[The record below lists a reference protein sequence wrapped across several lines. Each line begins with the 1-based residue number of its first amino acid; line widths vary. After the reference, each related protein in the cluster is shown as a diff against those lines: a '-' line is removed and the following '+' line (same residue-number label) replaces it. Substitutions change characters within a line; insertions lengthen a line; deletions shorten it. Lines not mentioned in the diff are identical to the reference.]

1 MQMSFSVLIRVAFF
15 RFEVSVHLQSQLVL
29 SVGQLSRAGMK
40 ASNEDCIGVRI
51 PDQPALTLKGAVAV
65 IADGVSAAEAGKE
78 ASEMCVRNFISD
90 YFATPDAWSVKTA
103 GQKIVLA
110 LNRWLVGQSQIKG
123 HVSTL
128 SALIIKSQTAY
139 IFHIGDTRIYRLRGE
154 TFECLTTDHSIH
166 MNQDTVYLSRA
177 MGMDNHLE
185 MDFQQFEVETGD
197 VFFLSTDGLH
207 EFVCAKDIQH
217 EIQNSTDLNHSCERL
232 IHQALE
238 QGSDDNI
245 SCQIVRVDALPD
257 ANNQEIYQKLSDLP
271 FPPPLNVGQS
281 LDGLTVLKQ
290 LHASSRSEVY
300 LVKDANDQRFIMK
313 TPSANFEDDPA
324 YIERFVLEQWIGKR
338 IDSPYVVK
346 VIEKEKKSAL
356 YTLMEYVD
364 GLTLEQWVKE
374 NPKPD
379 ISEVVRLAELISRG
393 IRALH
398 RKDILHQDIKPDNI
412 LLTREGIPKII
423 DFGSCYAAGVEEIDT
438 PFEREQALG
447 TAVYSAPETRF
458 RLRKTKKSDLFSLA
472 LVIYEML
479 TGQLPFGEQL
489 EKLKDQRKIS
499 SLRYRSALTY
509 NPMVPVWMDNALR
522 TALSPLPESRQQAM
536 SEFIFDL
543 QRPNS
548 KYTQTEFVPLSQRN
562 PVRFWQ
568 VLSAI
573 EALGLIILIY
583 FLMKG

>member
-1 MQMSFSVLIRVAFF
+1 M
-15 RFEVSVHLQSQLVL
+15 HLQSQLVL
-29 SVGQLSRAGMK
+29 SVGQLSRAGRK
-40 ASNEDCIGVRI
+40 ASNEDCIGLRI

-139 IFHIGDTRIYRLRGE
+139 IFHIGDTRIHRLRGQ

-166 MNQDTVYLSRA
+166 INKDTVYLSRA

-185 MDFQQFEVETGD
+185 MDFQQIEVEEGD

-207 EFVCAKDIQH
+207 DFVCPKDIQK
-217 EIQNSTDLNHSCERL
+217 EIQTSQDFNESCERL
-232 IHQALE
+232 IEKALS
-238 QGSDDNI
+238 QGSEDNI

-257 ANNQEIYQKLSDLP
+257 ANNQEVYQKLSDLP
-271 FPPPLNVGQS
+271 FPPPLETGQS

-290 LHASSRSEVY
+290 LYGSPRSQVY
-300 LVKDANDQRFIMK
+300 LVKDADEQRFIMK
-313 TPSANFEDDPA
+313 TPSLNFADDPA

-346 VIEKEKKSAL
+346 VIEREKKSAL

-364 GLTLEQWVKE
+364 GLTLEQWIKE
-374 NPKPD
+374 HPKPD
-379 ISEVVRLAELISRG
+379 ISEVVRLAELMSRG

-398 RKDILHQDIKPDNI
+398 RKDILHQDIKPDNV
-412 LLTREGIPKII
+412 LLTRDGIPKII
-423 DFGSCYAAGVEEIDT
+423 DFGSCYAAGVEEIDA
-438 PFEREQALG
+438 PFVREQALG

-458 RLRKTKKSDLFSLA
+458 RMRKTKKSDLFSLA
-472 LVIYEML
+472 LVVYEML
-479 TGQLPFGEQL
+479 TGQLPFGDQL
-489 EKLKDQRKIS
+489 EKLKDQRKLA
-499 SLRYRSALTY
+499 SLNYRSAILF

-522 TALSPLPESRQQAM
+522 IALSPLPESRQQAM

-543 QRPNS
+543 QRPNT
-548 KYTQTEFVPLSQRN
+548 KYTKTEFVPLSQRN

-568 VLSAI
+568 GVAI
-573 EALGLIILIY
+573 LEAMMLLVFMYNL
-583 FLMKG
+583 FTH